1 MSYSDR
7 RANNVKIFEDTQE
20 FYNSND
26 VLNEAMKKSRDN
38 TVCYQP
44 DEYPEIENAE
54 EKACKISVTE
64 ERTFECAM
72 RLYSEA
78 PDSRIAVLN
87 FASAS
92 NPGGGV
98 KNGSSAQEESLCRC
112 STLYPCLDSRSMW
125 EQFYDVNRGAGNVL
139 HTDACI
145 YSPDVV
151 ICKTD
156 SDSPGRLPQYK
167 WVYVDV
173 ITCAAPN
180 LREKPSNAYNLEKG
194 RATEITNEELYS
206 IHLSRARH
214 ILHIAVANGIDKL
227 VLGAFGCGA
236 FKNEP
241 KAVANAYKYA
251 LKEMGKYFD
260 EVVFAV
266 YCENRDND
274 NYRVFKDIIL

>member
-1 MSYSDR
+1 MSYTDR
-7 RANNVKIFEDTQE
+7 RMNNIRVFEDTRE
-20 FYNSND
+20 FYNGNTG
-26 VLNEAMKKSRDN
+26 LNEAMKKSRES

-54 EKACKISVTE
+54 EKTCKISVTG

-72 RLYSEA
+72 RLYSEV

-98 KNGSSAQEESLCRC
+98 KNGSSAQEEALCRC
-112 STLYPCLDSRSMW
+112 STLYPCLDSRPMW
-125 EQFYDVNRGAGNVL
+125 EQFYNVNRAAGNVL

-145 YSPDVV
+145 YSPDIV

-156 SDSPGRLPQYK
+156 SDSSERLPQDK

-173 ITCAAPN
+173 LTCAAPN
-180 LREKPSNAYNLEKG
+180 LREKPSNAYNRETG
-194 RATEITNEELYS
+194 ATAEITAEELYS

-214 ILHIAVANGIDKL
+214 ILHIAAANGVDKL

-236 FKNEP
+236 FRNAPEV
-241 KAVANAYKYA
+241 VAKAYKDA
-251 LKEMGKYFD
+251 MKEMGKYFD

-266 YCENRDND
+266 YCGSRDKEN
-274 NYRVFKDIIL
+274 YLVFKDILS